1 VTRARGIAIAATAV
15 AAVAAAT
22 AVAAAFP
29 TTIPLPSGWRPEGVA
44 VGKGGTLYAGSLGTG
59 AVYAVDLRT
68 GKGRVAV
75 PGAEGRVAVGLKA
88 DRRDRLFVA
97 GGGTG
102 DGYVYDARRGR
113 TLATYDFTSSAT
125 TFVNDVVVTNDAAW
139 FTDSQNPVLYRVG
152 IARNGRLA
160 SKHTTLSLSGDY
172 VHQAGQFNLNGIDAT
187 PNGKT
192 LLAVQSVTGKV
203 FRIDPRTGATKEV
216 AGLELPNGDGILLQG
231 RTLYVV
237 QNRQNKVAVVRLAAD
252 FSSGTV
258 VREITDP
265 RFDVPTTV
273 ASFRDR
279 LYLPNARFTT
289 PPTPDTEYGVVAV
302 RR

>member
-1 VTRARGIAIAATAV
+1 VRRARGIAILV
-15 AAVAAAT
+15 AALAAIAAAT

-29 TTIPLPSGWRPEGVA
+29 TTIPLPDGWRPEGVA

-59 AVYAVDLRT
+59 AVYAVDLRS
-68 GKGRVAV
+68 GKGKVAV
-75 PGAEGRVAVGLKA
+75 PGETGRVAVGLKA
-88 DRRDRLFVA
+88 DHRNRLFVA

-113 TLATYDFTSSAT
+113 TLATYDFTSSSA
-125 TFVNDVVVTNDAAW
+125 TFVNDVVVTKDAAW

-152 IARNGRLA
+152 ISRSGRLA
-160 SKHTTLSLSGDY
+160 ATHTTLQLSGDY

-187 PNGKT
+187 ADGRQ
-192 LLAVQSVTGKV
+192 LLAIQSVTGKL
-203 FRIDPRTGATKEV
+203 FRIDPATGSTTEV
-216 AGLELPNGDGILLQG
+216 AGLTLPNGDGILLQG
-231 RTLYVV
+231 RTLYAV
-237 QNRQNKVAVVRLAAD
+237 QNRFNKVAVVRLAAD
-252 FSSGTV
+252 LASGTV

-289 PPTPDTEYGVVAV
+289 PPAPDTTYTVVAV